1 MIHSFDRHGA
11 SPLRGAPVTS
21 KAEEWYPTPAPTPGS
36 PLGGFQLRP
45 PTAPDFPTQTH
56 TPGSSRF
63 PRGAGGGG
71 SKPPRWGEMGCR
83 AAGMSGAHGMRGRR
97 AVKGTAGWERSPAGE
112 GGPQGSGAPEGR
124 VSAPPPL
131 PAAHQVPCVPRAAS
145 YLVAP
150 GSGIGDPEPRGSHQP
165 PLLLAPPPPAPPC
178 RGARGRGS
186 AHGRGRSAGPEGWS
200 AAPQAPLAGPAQR
213 PRLPVDTCS
222 AENPILQTLIESPAS
237 ARHCA
242 RGWSFKAKR
251 GREAVLGH

>member
-1 MIHSFDRHGA
+1 MDLKKVLLQRGTRTHDSFIRQTWSQPA
-11 SPLRGAPVTS
+11 AWSTS
-21 KAEEWYPTPAPTPGS
+21 HIEGRRMVPGPRPHAGLTPRRLPAA
-36 PLGGFQLRP
+36 
-45 PTAPDFPTQTH
+45 APDCPRLPHTNTH
-56 TPGSSRF
+56 SRLQ
-63 PRGAGGGG
+63 PVSQRSWGGGG
-71 SKPPRWGEMGCR
+71 SKPPRWGELGCR

-186 AHGRGRSAGPEGWS
+186 AHGRGRSAGPEGRS

-213 PRLPVDTCS
+213 PGSRWT
-222 AENPILQTLIESPAS
+222 PAPP
-237 ARHCA
+237 RIRFCKH
-242 RGWSFKAKR
+242 
-251 GREAVLGH
+251 

>member
-1 MIHSFDRHGA
+1 MVPDPRPHAG
-11 SPLRGAPVTS
+11 L
-21 KAEEWYPTPAPTPGS
+21 TPRRLPAA
-36 PLGGFQLRP
+36 
-45 PTAPDFPTQTH
+45 APDCPRLPHTNTH
-56 TPGSSRF
+56 SRLQ
-63 PRGAGGGG
+63 PVSQRSWGGG